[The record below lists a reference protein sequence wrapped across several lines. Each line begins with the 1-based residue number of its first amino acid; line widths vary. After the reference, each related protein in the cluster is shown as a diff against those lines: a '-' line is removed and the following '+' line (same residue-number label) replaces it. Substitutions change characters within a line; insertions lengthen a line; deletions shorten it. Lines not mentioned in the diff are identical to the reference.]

1 VLLGCTGLL
10 LAGPAWAHGV
20 DASPLWGGAL
30 HVLTSPLALAALLG
44 LVAALFGIEEQLCF
58 SVAAMTAV
66 TAASAAVLTAVFA
79 SYLAGL
85 AGAGSAQTGGASVSP
100 AGGRFLVMAWANF
113 SPALAPLGVVLV
125 GLAALVGWRHTQRAA
140 LGLAIL
146 AGITAGIAAQLDNG
160 RWQSVLG
167 LTGCVALI
175 TIVGLI
181 AFHELKRFSSLQ
193 SILPI
198 ARRVLG
204 SWVMALGLLLAVLA
218 VRNGLNGLGWLK

>member
-1 VLLGCTGLL
+1 MLLGCAGLL
-10 LAGPAWAHGV
+10 LANPAWAHGV

-58 SVAAMTAV
+58 SVAAITAV
-66 TAASAAVLTAVFA
+66 TAASAAVLALVLA
-79 SYLAGL
+79 SYLADL
-85 AGAGSAQTGGASVSP
+85 ASAGSAPMGDAIVSP
-100 AGGRFLVMAWANF
+100 AKDSFLVMAWANF

-125 GLAALVGWRHTQRAA
+125 GLAALVGWRHTRRAA
-140 LGLAIL
+140 LSLAIL

-181 AFHELKRFSSLQ
+181 AFHELKRFSKLQ

-198 ARRVLG
+198 AQRVLG

-218 VRNGLNGLGWLK
+218 VYSGLNGLGWLK